1 MCLRLRAGSLTHERV
16 LKVGVDFQKFPG
28 FGHDKGPAFLKKFAK
43 TETIN
48 ALEFKRVLILIKNM
62 HQFVYK

>member
-1 MCLRLRAGSLTHERV
+1 MCLRLRAGRPAHERV

-28 FGHDKGPAFLKKFAK
+28 FGHDKGPAFLKRFAK

-48 ALEFKRVLILIKNM
+48 
-62 HQFVYK
+62 